1 MRDVA
6 DPANRSLFVRALLLC
21 GAASSVLYAIIDVI
35 GAASYPGYD
44 YSAQAISEMSA
55 VGAPTASLLAPLY
68 ALWSILFLA
77 FTPGVWI
84 VGRAR
89 RPLRWCAALLLA
101 VAIVG
106 SGFSLFP
113 MSQRSAVPTFSDT
126 MHLVV
131 AGAIMLLLSAAI
143 LAGARSFERGFRVY
157 SAASV
162 SVMLLFFLVTMR
174 DVPNVAADLPTPYMG
189 LSERISMAAW
199 LLWTA
204 VFSVKLLRKN
214 ILGKT
219 FEYLMSVFDPFRT

>member
-1 MRDVA
+1 MDIA
-6 DPANRSLFVRALLLC
+6 DKTNLSPFVRALLMC
-21 GAASSVLYAIIDVI
+21 GAASSVLYVIIDVI
-35 GAASYPGYD
+35 GAVSYPGYD

-55 VGAPTASLLAPLY
+55 IGAPTAGFLAPWY

-77 FTPGVWI
+77 FTLGVWI
-84 VGRAR
+84 LGRAR
-89 RPLRWCAALLLA
+89 RSLRWCAALLLA

-131 AGAIMLLLSAAI
+131 AGATMVLLSAAI
-143 LAGARSFERGFRVY
+143 LAGAGSFERGFRHY
-157 SAASV
+157 SAATV
-162 SVMLLFFLVTMR
+162 GVMLIFFLVTMR

-199 LLWTA
+199 LLWIA
-204 VFSVKLLRKN
+204 VFSVKLLRTSMPATHSN
-214 ILGKT
+214 I
-219 FEYLMSVFDPFRT
+219 

>member
-1 MRDVA
+1 MDVA
-6 DPANRSLFVRALLLC
+6 DKPTLSLFVRTLLLC
-21 GAASSVLYAIIDVI
+21 GAASSVLYPIIDVI
-35 GAASYPGYD
+35 GAGSYPGYD

-55 VGAPTASLLAPLY
+55 IGAPTASLLAPWY

-77 FTPGVWI
+77 FTLGVWI
-84 VGRAR
+84 VGRTR
-89 RPLRWCAALLLA
+89 RPLRWCAAFLLA

-143 LAGARSFERGFRVY
+143 LAGARSFERGFRRY
-157 SAASV
+157 SAATV
-162 SVMLLFFLVTMR
+162 IVMLIFFLVTMR

-189 LSERISMAAW
+189 LSERVSMAAW
-199 LLWTA
+199 LLWIA
-204 VFSVKLLRKN
+204 LFSVKLSRTTLPGRHSN
-214 ILGKT
+214 I
-219 FEYLMSVFDPFRT
+219 

>member
-1 MRDVA
+1 MDIA
-6 DPANRSLFVRALLLC
+6 DKTNLSPFVRALLMC
-21 GAASSVLYAIIDVI
+21 GAASSVLYVIIDVI
-35 GAASYPGYD
+35 GAVSYPGYD

-55 VGAPTASLLAPLY
+55 IGAPTAGILAPWY

-77 FTPGVWI
+77 FTLGVWI
-84 VGRAR
+84 LGRAR
-89 RPLRWCAALLLA
+89 RSLRWCAALLLA

-131 AGAIMLLLSAAI
+131 AGATMVLLSAAI
-143 LAGARSFERGFRVY
+143 LAGAGSFERGFRHY
-157 SAASV
+157 SAATV
-162 SVMLLFFLVTMR
+162 GVMLIFFLVTMR

-199 LLWTA
+199 LLWIA
-204 VFSVKLLRKN
+204 VFSVKLLRTSMPATHSN
-214 ILGKT
+214 I
-219 FEYLMSVFDPFRT
+219 

>member
-1 MRDVA
+1 MDIA
-6 DPANRSLFVRALLLC
+6 DRANRCLFIRALLLC
-21 GAASSVLYAIIDVI
+21 GAASSVLYPIIDVI

-55 VGAPTASLLAPLY
+55 VGAPTTSLLAPLY

-77 FTPGVWI
+77 FTLGVWI

-143 LAGARSFERGFRVY
+143 LTGARSFERGFRVY

-162 SVMLLFFLVTMR
+162 SVMLLFFFVTMR

-199 LLWTA
+199 LLWIA
-204 VFSVKLLRKN
+204 VFSVKLQRTSMLGGHSN
-214 ILGKT
+214 IQCPLSTHFG
-219 FEYLMSVFDPFRT
+219 L

>member
-1 MRDVA
+1 MDVA
-6 DPANRSLFVRALLLC
+6 DQPTHGLFVRGLLLC
-21 GAASSVLYAIIDVI
+21 GAASSILYPIIDLI
-35 GAASYPGYD
+35 GAVNYPGYD

-55 VGAPTASLLAPLY
+55 TGAPTASLLVPWY
-68 ALWSILFLA
+68 SLWSILFLA
-77 FTPGVWI
+77 FTLGVWI
-84 VGRAR
+84 VGRTR

-106 SGFSLFP
+106 FGFSLFP

-143 LAGARSFERGFRVY
+143 LTGARAFDGSFGIH
-157 SAASV
+157 SATTV
-162 SVMLLFFLVTMR
+162 IVMLLFFIATLR

-199 LLWTA
+199 LLWIA
-204 VFSVKLLRKN
+204 LFSVKLLR
-214 ILGKT
+214 T
-219 FEYLMSVFDPFRT
+219 STPRTPSKI